1 MTREETKE
9 NYQFSRMVEKFK
21 HALMEETSNSFNN
34 NKNSNN
40 MKQANILRFGPGDEE
55 DDAVQ
60 EEEK

>member
-1 MTREETKE
+1 
-9 NYQFSRMVEKFK
+9 MVEKFK

-55 DDAVQ
+55 DDELQ